1 MWLSRRAALG
11 AVLAGATLLG
21 GCGFAPAYGPGS
33 AGNKLLGQ
41 VLVDAPAGRQTYLLT
56 QQLEGRL
63 GRATAPVYALSV
75 TLENGLEG
83 VGLSATNVT
92 GRVNLTARAQFE
104 LREIGG
110 QDALVQGTVESFTG
124 YSTAGTPVATSAA
137 ARNAELRLMV
147 ILADMIV
154 NRLLAAADTLP

>member
-1 MWLSRRAALG
+1 MWLSRRAALA
-11 AVLAGATLLG
+11 AVLAGAALLG

-56 QQLEGRL
+56 RQLEGRL
-63 GRATAPVYALSV
+63 GRASTPAYALSV

-92 GRVNLTARAQFE
+92 GRVNLTARAHITLHDIF
-104 LREIGG
+104 G
-110 QDALVQGTVESFTG
+110 DTALVQGTVESFTG
-124 YSTAGTPVATSAA
+124 YFTAGTPVATSAA
-137 ARNAELRLMV
+137 ARDAELRLMV

-154 NRLLAAADTLP
+154 NRLLAASDKLP